1 MLIAGG
7 DGKGQDFSPL
17 GPAAAAHARA
27 VVLIGRDRDRIARL
41 AAHHEVN
48 AATVIRML
56 IKQAAEALPEEPKA
70 TPRTAKKKRSHS
82 AE

>member
-1 MLIAGG
+1 MQGNTEET
-7 DGKGQDFSPL
+7 
-17 GPAAAAHARA
+17 PAATLPARMKTQMFH
-27 VVLIGRDRDRIARL
+27 IRIDDRDRDRIARL

>member
-1 MLIAGG
+1 MKTQMFHVRI
-7 DGKGQDFSPL
+7 DD
-17 GPAAAAHARA
+17 
-27 VVLIGRDRDRIARL
+27 RDRDRLEKL

-70 TPRTAKKKRSHS
+70 APRVAKKKRSRS
-82 AE
+82 AA